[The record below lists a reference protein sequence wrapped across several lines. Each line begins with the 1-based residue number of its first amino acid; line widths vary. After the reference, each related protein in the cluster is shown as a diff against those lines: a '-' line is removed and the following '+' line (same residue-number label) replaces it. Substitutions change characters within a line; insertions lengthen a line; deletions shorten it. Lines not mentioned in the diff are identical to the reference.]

1 MIQTSITAPCRR
13 DQVADILTGAVLRVL
28 ATRAMKP
35 WSQVEDDE
43 GSVPNGDEDRESPVA
58 QPPAERG

>member
-35 WSQVEDDE
+35 SSQVEDDE
-43 GSVPNGDEDRESPVA
+43 GTAPNEDEDRESPVA
-58 QPPAERG
+58 QPPAKRG

>member
-13 DQVADILTGAVLRVL
+13 DQVADILTGAVLRLL

-35 WSQVEDDE
+35 SSQVEDRGETANE
-43 GSVPNGDEDRESPVA
+43 GSTELAGDSQPN
-58 QPPAERG
+58 ERG

>member
-28 ATRAMKP
+28 ATRAMRP
-35 WSQVEDDE
+35 SPQVEDDE
-43 GSVPNGDEDRESPVA
+43 GAVPNEDEDRESPIA

>member
-13 DQVADILTGAVLRVL
+13 DQVADILTGAVLRLL

-35 WSQVEDDE
+35 SSQVEDGGE
-43 GSVPNGDEDRESPVA
+43 TANGDSTELPADS
-58 QPPAERG
+58 QPNERG

>member
-28 ATRAMKP
+28 ATRAMRP
-35 WSQVEDDE
+35 PAHVEDDE
-43 GSVPNGDEDRESPVA
+43 GANRDEDRESPVP

>member
-35 WSQVEDDE
+35 SSQVEDDK
-43 GSVPNGDEDRESPVA
+43 GSVPNGDKDRESPVA
-58 QPPAERG
+58 QPPAEQG